1 MTYNIYLLIPLL
13 ILAFLFS
20 TAYMALQLSGD
31 AGINRLVERKP
42 KYHSLLLQWQN
53 KWDRLI
59 DVYRISLTVSSY
71 FLFILI
77 YHLSTEFDPIQ
88 KLGFYI
94 LVLAAYTFSI
104 WMLAR
109 AIAENYADRI
119 SLIVAP
125 LAAFLSWF
133 LFPFTA
139 PLNWLKNQIH
149 LEFTKRS
156 DIDDRPTTEDEVI
169 NLIDENNNQELD
181 AEEQEI
187 IRSVFE
193 FGDTVVREVMT
204 PRVDIVGLSS
214 AASVEECIQL
224 AGEKPHSRFPV
235 YYESI
240 DDVVGMVH
248 IRDLLRSSVDQHAL
262 EINRLVK
269 KVACVP
275 ETMPL
280 NNVLQLMKK
289 KRSQLVMVVDEYG
302 GTSGLVTMEDVI
314 EELVGEIED
323 EYDLDEKDLIKRSDG
338 TILVQAKM
346 PIYELN
352 ETLSTAFLESDEYDS
367 IGGLICSELGCI
379 PVIGDSLEL
388 SGYEIKIQNASQRKI
403 KIIQLT
409 PVHKVDE
416 L

>member
-1 MTYNIYLLIPLL
+1 MTHNIYLLIPLL

-20 TAYMALQLSGD
+20 TAYMALQFSGD
-31 AGINRLVERKP
+31 AGINRLLERKP
-42 KYHSLLLQWQN
+42 KYHSFLLKWQK

-59 DVYRISLTVSSY
+59 DVYRIFLTVTSY
-71 FLFILI
+71 FLFILV
-77 YHLSTEFDPIQ
+77 YHLSTEFDLIH
-88 KLGFYI
+88 KLGLYI
-94 LVLAAYTFSI
+94 VVLAAYTFLI

-119 SLIVAP
+119 SLSVAP
-125 LAAFLSWF
+125 LAALSSWF

-139 PLNWLKNQIH
+139 PLNWLENSIH

-181 AEEQEI
+181 AEEREI

-214 AASVEECIQL
+214 TASVEECIQL

-248 IRDLLRSSVDQHAL
+248 IRDLLRSTVDQQSL
-262 EINRLVK
+262 EITTLVK

-338 TILVQAKM
+338 TVLVEAKM

-352 ETLSTAFLESDEYDS
+352 EALSATFPESDEYDS
-367 IGGLICSELGCI
+367 IGGLICSEMGCI
-379 PVIGDSLEL
+379 PAIGDSFEL

-409 PVHKVDE
+409 PVYTADE